1 LDYESLL
8 DILYSLL
15 CLDIILFSIGIKHF
29 NGLIPIADLLGL
41 FIFSLLFWLQF
52 KLKEREDE
60 IRWLMAITFVVGSSF
75 SWMATAL

>member
-1 LDYESLL
+1 M
-8 DILYSLL
+8 
-15 CLDIILFSIGIKHF
+15 
-29 NGLIPIADLLGL
+29 IPIADLLGL